1 MKGKQMKSRQFA
13 MGEHTPQPL
22 DMGLFKY
29 ECEIVLGMGELSEA
43 EGYSLATFLI
53 EHYYTIPKADRKYLR
68 YTVVEA

>member
-1 MKGKQMKSRQFA
+1 
-13 MGEHTPQPL
+13 
-22 DMGLFKY
+22 MGLFKY